1 MRQATAARQ
10 GVQDAEVLLVGNLEG
25 GTLGAPGAPPA
36 AVRPSAAR
44 ARILDTVDRLFY
56 DEGIRAVGVHRVV
69 DEARVTRVTFYRH
82 FPAKDDL
89 VVAYLRRRAD
99 GDRRQVRQVLDT
111 HRGDPRGALRELAR
125 RLVEIGFGNLHRG
138 CPFINAAAEFSDPD
152 HPVRRAVAEHRVWL
166 TEVFEDLVRALGDPR
181 PADTAHL
188 LMMLRTGAV
197 VAAALD
203 GQAAPGQE
211 FVDAVDRIVD
221 RIVDRGVHPD
231 SR

>member
-1 MRQATAARQ
+1 VSVTSAR
-10 GVQDAEVLLVGNLEG
+10 E
-25 GTLGAPGAPPA
+25 
-36 AVRPSAAR
+36 
-44 ARILDTVDRLFY
+44 RILLAADRLFY
-56 DEGIRAVGVHRVV
+56 DEGVRVVGVDRVV
-69 DEARVTRVTFYRH
+69 AESDVSRMTFYRH

-99 GDRRQVRQVLDT
+99 GDRRQVWQVLDS
-111 HRGDPRGALRELAR
+111 HVEDPRGALRELAR
-125 RLVEIGFGNLHRG
+125 YLVETGFGNLHRG

-152 HPVRRAVAEHRVWL
+152 HPARRAVAEHRVWL
-166 TEVFEDLVRALGDPR
+166 TDVFEDLVRALGDPR

-221 RIVDRGVHPD
+221 WGTRPGTR
-231 SR
+231 